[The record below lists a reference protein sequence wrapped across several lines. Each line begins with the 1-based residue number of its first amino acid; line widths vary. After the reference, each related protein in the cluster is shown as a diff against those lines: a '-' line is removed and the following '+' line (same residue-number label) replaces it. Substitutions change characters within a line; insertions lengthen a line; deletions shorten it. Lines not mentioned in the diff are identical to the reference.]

1 MTRTLTRHSFGRH
14 SFGRQGAARPPAAH
28 EPGQV
33 ALSCHGVT
41 VSYGAQDVLRDV
53 DLDLRSGEVLA
64 LVGPNGAGK
73 STLVSVL
80 SGDLH
85 PDEGQVLIDG
95 APLRSWSTV
104 ELAMRRA
111 VLLQQVSMSF
121 PFTVLQAVC
130 MGRAPWQAAALDD
143 ADDERIVAE
152 AMARTDVLQFAERVY
167 MSLSGGERARAALA
181 RVLAQDTHVLLLDE
195 PTAALDIRHQEQV
208 LGLAGHLAACGHAVA
223 VVMHDLGLAAAHADR
238 VVVLSGGRVCA
249 EGPPEQVLTSELL
262 SEVYE
267 CPIEVVRHPRTD
279 QLLVVPLR

>member
-1 MTRTLTRHSFGRH
+1 MTRTLTRHPLSRH
-14 SFGRQGAARPPAAH
+14 SFGRQGAARPPEPH

-33 ALSCHGVT
+33 ALSCRGVT
-41 VSYGAQDVLRDV
+41 VSYGAHDVLRDV

-85 PDEGQVLIDG
+85 PDEGEVLIDG
-95 APLRSWSTV
+95 APLASWSTV

-121 PFTVLQAVC
+121 PFTVLQAVR

-208 LGLAGHLAACGHAVA
+208 LGLAGQLATRGRAVA

-238 VVVLSGGRVCA
+238 VVVLSGGHVRA

>member
-1 MTRTLTRHSFGRH
+1 MSLTLARRGGPRLPGEH
-14 SFGRQGAARPPAAH
+14 AA
-28 EPGQV
+28 GSV
-33 ALSCHGVT
+33 ALECRGVT
-41 VSYGAQDVLRDV
+41 VEYGPVAVLSDV
-53 DLDLRSGEVLA
+53 DLQVRSGEVLA

-80 SGDLH
+80 SGDLD
-85 PDEGQVLIDG
+85 PSAGQVVLDG
-95 APLRSWSTV
+95 RPLGEWSTV

-121 PFTVLQAVC
+121 PFTVLQAVR
-130 MGRAPWQAAALDD
+130 MGRAPWERAGDPLIDDD
-143 ADDERIVAE
+143 AVVMD

-208 LGLAGHLAACGHAVA
+208 LGLAGQLARQGRAVA

-238 VVVLSGGRVCA
+238 VVVLSGGRLSA
-249 EGPPEQVLTSELL
+249 DGPPEEVLTSDLL
-262 SEVYE
+262 TEVYE

-279 QLLVVPLR
+279 QLLVIPRR

>member
-1 MTRTLTRHSFGRH
+1 MSLPLARRSGPRLPGEHS
-14 SFGRQGAARPPAAH
+14 
-28 EPGQV
+28 PGSV
-33 ALSCHGVT
+33 ALECRGVT
-41 VSYGAQDVLRDV
+41 VSYGPVAVLTDV
-53 DLDLRSGEVLA
+53 DLQVRSGEVLA

-80 SGDLH
+80 SGDLD
-85 PDEGQVLIDG
+85 PSAGQVVLDG
-95 APLRSWSTV
+95 RPLGEWSTV

-121 PFTVLQAVC
+121 PFTVLQAVR
-130 MGRAPWQAAALDD
+130 MGRAPWERAGDPMLDD
-143 ADDERIVAE
+143 DGIVME

-208 LGLAGHLAACGHAVA
+208 LGLAGQLARQGRAVA

-238 VVVLSGGRVCA
+238 VVVLSGGRLRA
-249 EGPPEQVLTSELL
+249 DGPPEQVLTSDLL
-262 SEVYE
+262 SEVYD
-267 CPIEVVRHPRTD
+267 CPIEVIRHPRTD
-279 QLLVVPLR
+279 QLLVIPRR

>member
-1 MTRTLTRHSFGRH
+1 MSLTLTRRGGPRLPGEHV
-14 SFGRQGAARPPAAH
+14 A
-28 EPGQV
+28 GQV
-33 ALSCHGVT
+33 ALECRDVT
-41 VSYGAQDVLRDV
+41 VAYGPTTILQGV
-53 DLDLRSGEVLA
+53 DLQVRSGEVLA

-80 SGDLH
+80 SGDLA
-85 PDEGQVLIDG
+85 PTSGQVVLDDR
-95 APLRSWSTV
+95 PLGDWSTV

-121 PFTVLQAVC
+121 PFTVLQAVR
-130 MGRAPWQAAALDD
+130 MGRAPWERAGGELLDD
-143 ADDERIVAE
+143 DAIVMD

-208 LGLAGHLAACGHAVA
+208 LGLAGQLARQGRAVA

-238 VVVLSGGRVCA
+238 VVVLSGGQLVA
-249 EGPPEQVLTSELL
+249 DGAPEQVLTSELL
-262 SEVYE
+262 TEVYE

-279 QLLVVPLR
+279 HLLVVPRR

>member
-1 MTRTLTRHSFGRH
+1 MSLTLARRGGPRLPGDHTP
-14 SFGRQGAARPPAAH
+14 GA
-28 EPGQV
+28 V
-33 ALSCHGVT
+33 ALECRGVT
-41 VSYGAQDVLRDV
+41 VAYGPVPVLSDV
-53 DLDLRSGEVLA
+53 DLQVRSGEVLA

-80 SGDLH
+80 SGDLD
-85 PDEGQVLIDG
+85 PSAGQVILDDR
-95 APLRSWSTV
+95 PLGDWTTV

-121 PFTVLQAVC
+121 PFTVLQAVR
-130 MGRAPWQAAALDD
+130 MGRAPWERAGDPLLDD
-143 ADDERIVAE
+143 DAIVMD

-208 LGLAGHLAACGHAVA
+208 LGLAGQLARQGRAVA

-238 VVVLSGGRVCA
+238 VVVLSRGRLRA
-249 EGPPEQVLTSELL
+249 DGPPEQVLTSDLL

-279 QLLVVPLR
+279 QLLVIPRR